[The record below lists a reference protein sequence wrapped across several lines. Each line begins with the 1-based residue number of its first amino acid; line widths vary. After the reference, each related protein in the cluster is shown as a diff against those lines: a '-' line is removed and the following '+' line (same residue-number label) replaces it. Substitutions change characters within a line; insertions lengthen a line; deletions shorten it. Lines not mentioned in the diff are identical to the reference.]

1 MFSMLTT
8 LKSSGRLQSHF
19 LATGLN
25 SNKLMLIGKT
35 ISKEPV
41 LANFMN
47 KSPLS

>member
-1 MFSMLTT
+1 MFSMLLT

-19 LATGLN
+19 LPAGLN
-25 SNKLMLIGKT
+25 SNKLMLTGKT
-35 ISKEPV
+35 ISKDSV